1 MPAPNAKSDAAPNK
15 KNGLSGFQKT
25 ILYALVLF
33 FVGSLA
39 ARAALGG
46 DSPGS
51 EPSPGSGRTALAPGA
66 EQAGGKSFL
75 PGLEEALGGTAEAPA
90 ESGSIEALLP
100 VFTEA
105 SFFGLIG
112 FALGYASRKILKLGL
127 IFLAVFFVGVQGLV
141 HAEIIQ
147 EVDWPKAVDYVN
159 NFILNLKENNTFSDW
174 LTDRVPTAGSLIGG
188 YVFGLRRG

>member
-1 MPAPNAKSDAAPNK
+1 MTESNAKSDAAPK
-15 KNGLSGFQKT
+15 KKGLSGFQKT
-25 ILYALVLF
+25 ILYALVLLF
-33 FVGSLA
+33 AGSLV

-46 DSPGS
+46 GASESGS
-51 EPSPGSGRTALAPGA
+51 DSGRTALAPGSD
-66 EQAGGKSFL
+66 EAGGKGFL
-75 PGLEEALGGTAEAPA
+75 PGLDEALGGSAESPA

-147 EVDWPKAVDYVN
+147 EVDWPKAIDYVN
-159 NFILNLKENNTFSDW
+159 NFVLNLKENNTFSDW

-188 YVFGLRRG
+188 YLFGLRRG